1 MTLRNPESAVMQ
13 KKNIYLSVTNDVVN
27 DQRVIRIGRTLMKS
41 GASVCIIGRYMGN
54 PSGLEKLPFKVI
66 QFRILFPSGP
76 LFYACFNIRIFFYL
90 LFRKVDILVAND
102 LDTLLP
108 NYLISR
114 IKGKTLV
121 YDSHEYFLGIP
132 EIQNRK
138 IVLWIWKRIEQWIF
152 PHLNYVY
159 TVSPSIAEL
168 YHKIYG
174 VNVDVVRNFPV
185 RWSPEDHPP
194 RGVADLPQG
203 KKIIVLQGTGIN
215 IDRGAEE
222 AVEAMNHLQD
232 AVLWIIGCG
241 DVVDL
246 LKQNVADQE
255 LNDKIRFFPRM
266 PYEELMGYT
275 SMGHLGLSLDKDT
288 NLNYRL
294 SLPNKLFD
302 YVQAGI
308 PVLASDLQE
317 VGPLVHHYGIGE
329 TIQSHDPVHIAR
341 KIDDMLQDEEKR
353 KKWKKNLTSAAEE
366 LCWEKEE
373 KKLMA
378 IYERVGL
385 EF

>member
-1 MTLRNPESAVMQ
+1 M
-13 KKNIYLSVTNDVVN
+13 SVTNDVMN
-27 DQRVIRIGRTLMKS
+27 DQRVIRMGRTLMKS
-41 GASVCIIGRYMGN
+41 GASLTVIGRYQGKMD
-54 PSGLEKLPFKVI
+54 SLKKLPF
-66 QFRILFPSGP
+66 RIIRFKLLFQSGP
-76 LFYACFNIRIFFYL
+76 LFYSCFNIRIFFYL

-121 YDSHEYFLGIP
+121 YDSHEYFTGIP

-138 IVLWIWKRIEQWIF
+138 FVRWVWKRIEKWIF
-152 PHLNYVY
+152 PKLKHVF
-159 TVSPSIAEL
+159 TVTPSIAEL
-168 YHKIYG
+168 YQKTYG
-174 VNVDVVRNFPV
+174 VNVHVVKNFPV
-185 RWSPEDHPP
+185 RWGVKAHPP
-194 RGVADLPQG
+194 QGVEYLSEG
-203 KKIIVLQGTGIN
+203 KKIIILQGTGIN

-232 AVLWIIGCG
+232 ALLWIIGCG
-241 DVVDL
+241 DVVDT
-246 LKQNVADQE
+246 LKQKVVDKG

-266 PYEELMGYT
+266 PYEELKGYT

-302 YVQAGI
+302 YIQAGI

-317 VGPLVHHYGIGE
+317 VGPLVRHYGIGE
-329 TIQSHDPVHIAR
+329 TIHSHDPSHIAR
-341 KIDDMLQDEEKR
+341 KMDDMLHDEEKR
-353 KKWKKNLTSAAEE
+353 KEWKKNLASAAEE

-373 KKLMA
+373 KKLME

-385 EF
+385 EFD